1 MKKIFFIS
9 IFCFSLFWFN
19 TNTVTAQVND
29 GIYEKEHVPS
39 RKRVNYSYLRE
50 ADVMWKKRIWRIIDL
65 REKINHPLY
74 FPTQKL
80 GDRMSLMQLF
90 LWGITNE
97 GLTVYS
103 TDDDNFS
110 APMTRKQVEEKMGA
124 VDDTIPFTNP
134 ETGEEEM
141 QIIPGEVHTSEIKQ
155 FMLKE
160 EWYFDRQLSVMKV
173 RIIGISPIRFYIKDD
188 NVSKTIRKTPVF
200 WVYFPEVRR
209 ILANHAAFNPQNDA
223 ERRTFDDIFEK
234 RYFNSFIVQESNVY
248 NDRSISSYALGVE
261 ALLEANRIKDKLFK
275 AEQDLWEY

>member
-19 TNTVTAQVND
+19 ANTVTAQVND

-110 APMTRKQVEEKMGA
+110 APMTRKQVEIQMGA
-124 VDDTIPFTNP
+124 VNDTIPIMNDA
-134 ETGEEEM
+134 GEEEM
-141 QIIPGEVHTSEIKQ
+141 QIIAGEIHTSEIKQ

-188 NVSKTIRKTPVF
+188 DVSKAIRKTPVF

-234 RYFNSFIVQESNVY
+234 RYFNSFIVKESNVY
-248 NDRSISSYALGVE
+248 NDRPISSYALGVE